1 MATGRV
7 PGPIEVPLSLA
18 GRVINDPWPLGLNPQ
33 PTALKAKPKGG
44 RQSRSRQASPLFR
57 VVNSLSTLAAPLV

>member
-44 RQSRSRQASPLFR
+44 SAK
-57 VVNSLSTLAAPLV
+57 AAAAKRARFSEW